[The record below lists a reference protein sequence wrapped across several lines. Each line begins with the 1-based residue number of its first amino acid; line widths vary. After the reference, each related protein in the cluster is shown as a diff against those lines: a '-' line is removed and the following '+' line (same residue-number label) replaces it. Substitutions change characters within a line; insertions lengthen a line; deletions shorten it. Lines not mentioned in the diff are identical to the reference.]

1 MTLRLKNVK
10 IKLIIYLDNRRE
22 LNIMKK
28 IGVKRFLAYFSISA
42 LIISTITMPMG
53 ASAVYGQGIRRDFPE
68 QAAMYN
74 KNELDF
80 QKLNKKI
87 HNRDLKH
94 TLGKIEKAKDT
105 VIPILSSIIYFSLAI
120 SSKGGKLDIKDA
132 CKHATIAVGVGETS
146 KLLEKMSSYLIDKF
160 V

>member
-1 MTLRLKNVK
+1 
-10 IKLIIYLDNRRE
+10 
-22 LNIMKK
+22 
-28 IGVKRFLAYFSISA
+28 
-42 LIISTITMPMG
+42 
-53 ASAVYGQGIRRDFPE
+53 
-68 QAAMYN
+68 MYN

-87 HNRDLKH
+87 HSRDLKH

-105 VIPILSSIIYFSLAI
+105 IIPILSSIIYFSLAI

-132 CKHATIAVGVGETS
+132 SKHAAIAVGVGETS